1 MRTIWTGRTI
11 MCAAMAACHPN
22 NGGQLPEPR
31 EVAEGIYRFGLGRP
45 VRGFISLPTS
55 GLGAGDSI
63 GGSFAVQSSTVVMT
77 LKNGYCYDHSGG
89 STNSVTFRCSVGDQK
104 YELSVSRT
112 DPVHGSRW
120 SGPGYEVKSQRVC
133 ARSVTRADG
142 TSTCVEWKMQQY
154 AAPTEVRG
162 NLIVSG
168 NP

>member
-1 MRTIWTGRTI
+1 MRRIWTALTI
-11 MCAAMAACHPN
+11 ACVATAACRGN

-31 EVAEGIYRFGLGRP
+31 QVAEGIYRFGLGRP
-45 VRGFISLPTS
+45 VRGYISLPTS
-55 GLGAGDSI
+55 GLAAGDSI
-63 GGSFAVQSSTVVMT
+63 GGSFAVQSNTVVMT
-77 LKNGYCYDHSGG
+77 LKNGFCSDHSAGN
-89 STNSVTFRCSVGDQK
+89 TNSVTFLCSVGDQK

-120 SGPGYEVKSQRVC
+120 SGPGYEVRSQRVC

-142 TSTCVEWKMQQY
+142 SSTCVEWKMQQY

-162 NLIVSG
+162 NLMVSG